1 MKLADITKDNWIDVL
16 HLTTNEDG
24 IPTLIEKYV
33 ASVAASMV
41 QSQFQQ
47 GWVTKALEHEGQL
60 VGFTMYR
67 YDEDVYKIVLS

>member
-1 MKLADITKDNWIDVL
+1 
-16 HLTTNEDG
+16 
-24 IPTLIEKYV
+24 
-33 ASVAASMV
+33 MV

-67 YDEDVYKIVLS
+67 YDEEVYKIVLS

>member
-1 MKLADITKDNWIDVL
+1 MKLADVTKDNWIDVL

-47 GWVTKALEHEGQL
+47 VWVTKAL
-60 VGFTMYR
+60 
-67 YDEDVYKIVLS
+67 

>member
-1 MKLADITKDNWIDVL
+1 MKLADVTKDNWIDVL

-41 QSQFQQ
+41 QSQFSKTALPKCLN
-47 GWVTKALEHEGQL
+47 TKVSL
-60 VGFTMYR
+60 
-67 YDEDVYKIVLS
+67 